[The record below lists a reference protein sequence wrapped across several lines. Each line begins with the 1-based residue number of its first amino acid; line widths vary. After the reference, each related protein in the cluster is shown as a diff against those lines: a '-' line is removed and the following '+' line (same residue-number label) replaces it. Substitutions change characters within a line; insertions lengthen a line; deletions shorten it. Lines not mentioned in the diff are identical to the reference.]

1 MNRKYYR
8 ASGGNTIVEF
18 GPALYIVLV
27 IITFPMIA
35 LGSAGV
41 RYGLLANAA
50 NMACQQASKART
62 FKTDIPAGAGSPAH
76 LSALHTAQQV
86 AAYACSNIG
95 GGTVNLTSTSV
106 YVKIQPLSAL
116 TATPAQ
122 PAANT
127 PLTANLLNPTLYSYT
142 CEVVLVGSIAPV
154 LPVGW
159 KAFSGFSVPLLN
171 APLQTSARADYMF
184 ENNLNLSI

>member
-1 MNRKYYR
+1 MQRKYKR

-18 GPALYIVLV
+18 GPALFIVFV
-27 IITFPMIA
+27 IITFPLIA
-35 LGSAGV
+35 LGSTGV

-62 FKTDIPAGAGSPAH
+62 FNTDIPAATGSPAH
-76 LSALHTAQQV
+76 LSAVHTAQNV

-95 GGTVNLTSTSV
+95 GGSITLVSTNV
-106 YVKIQPLSAL
+106 YIKIQPLSSL
-116 TATPAQ
+116 TATPTQ

-127 PLTANLLNPTLYSYT
+127 PLSAALLNPTLYSYT
-142 CEVVLVGSIAPV
+142 CEVILVGSIAPMM
-154 LPVGW
+154 PVGW
-159 KAFSGFSVPLLN
+159 KGLLGLQVPLLN
-171 APLQTSARADYMF
+171 EPLQTSTRADYMF